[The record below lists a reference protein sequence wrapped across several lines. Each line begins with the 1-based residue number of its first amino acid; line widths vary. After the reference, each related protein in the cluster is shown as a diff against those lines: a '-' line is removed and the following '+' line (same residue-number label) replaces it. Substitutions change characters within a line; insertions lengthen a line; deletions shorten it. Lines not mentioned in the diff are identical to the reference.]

1 MTEPLTLVASNTTG
15 TISCHGGSANV
26 TISAV
31 GGTAPYTGTGGFPQL
46 VGSHTYT
53 VTDANGCSSDTIV
66 TLTEPDT
73 LVASNTA
80 GTISC
85 HGGSAS
91 VTISAVGGT
100 APYTGTGVFPQ
111 SVGSHTYTVTDAN

>member
-1 MTEPLTLVASNTTG
+1 MLTEPATLVASNSPG

-31 GGTAPYTGTGGFPQL
+31 GGTAPYTGTGAFPQP

-53 VTDANGCSSDTIV
+53 VTDANGCSSETIV
-66 TLTEPDT
+66 MLTEPAT
-73 LVASNTA
+73 LVASNSP

-100 APYTGTGVFPQ
+100 AP
-111 SVGSHTYTVTDAN
+111 